1 MRKTSSTANAALFIL
16 LLTFTGCS
24 GNREKGLPVS
34 FNDDWLFIR
43 QNNISESEENVPS
56 ADSKWEKVTLPHT
69 AKTEPAT
76 VTGDQWTGVCW
87 YKKTFRADRKFRGH
101 HVALL
106 FDGAMNDALI
116 YLNGVELYHNTG
128 GYLPFYV
135 DLTKDIRQGKE
146 NELLVKLDNREN
158 SEIPPGKPLHQLD
171 FLYYSG
177 LYRNVNLIIKNKL
190 HITNAVEIDSLHG
203 GGISTGFSN
212 VSPNEAD
219 VNASVVVRNDDKTLR
234 IFSLHTKLLDAAGNK
249 VAEAM
254 QENISLMPGLAT
266 NVLLKMNIK
275 KPALWSPDNPFLYTL
290 QTEIIEGE
298 RTVDLD
304 EQRIGIRDLKIIPR
318 EGVILNGKKI
328 KIRGTNRHQE
338 YPCLGYALSD
348 NANYRDAYKIKEAGF
363 NFVRCSHYPQSP
375 AFLNA
380 CDELGIMVMDAIPGW
395 QFIGDSTFCSSVIHD
410 TRLMC
415 RRDRNHPSIILWE
428 SSLNET
434 WMPFRFLSELNKT
447 THSELNML
455 QCYTCSWM
463 DTICDV
469 FIPARQHAKAPD
481 YWNNY
486 KKRKPLLICEYGDWE
501 YYANNAGFKQT
512 EFNDLA
518 PSSRNS
524 RQLRSAGER
533 GLLQQAFNYQEAHN
547 NNLEGPA
554 IGDANWLMYD
564 YNRGYA
570 PDIESS
576 GIMDIYR
583 LPKFAYWFYR
593 SQSERS
599 PVCFIAYYNTR
610 SSGNQV
616 KVFSNADSV
625 MLYANDT
632 LIAKQG
638 PDINANTM
646 LLDHPPFTF
655 TIKKHAHTLSATGIK
670 NREKIVSSSVSE
682 PSIPAAIRL
691 SVDFSN
697 RPLSADGSDA
707 VFVYASVVDSTD
719 NVVYTDTSAIEFS
732 IKGDAVIIGD
742 NPVKAEAGI
751 APVIIKSGTIPGK
764 ITIRAKAKGLSQAEI
779 MIETKK

>member
-1 MRKTSSTANAALFIL
+1 
-16 LLTFTGCS
+16 
-24 GNREKGLPVS
+24 
-34 FNDDWLFIR
+34 
-43 QNNISESEENVPS
+43 
-56 ADSKWEKVTLPHT
+56 
-69 AKTEPAT
+69 
-76 VTGDQWTGVCW
+76 
-87 YKKTFRADRKFRGH
+87 
-101 HVALL
+101 
-106 FDGAMNDALI
+106 
-116 YLNGVELYHNTG
+116 
-128 GYLPFYV
+128 
-135 DLTKDIRQGKE
+135 
-146 NELLVKLDNREN
+146 
-158 SEIPPGKPLHQLD
+158 
-171 FLYYSG
+171 
-177 LYRNVNLIIKNKL
+177 
-190 HITNAVEIDSLHG
+190 
-203 GGISTGFSN
+203 
-212 VSPNEAD
+212 
-219 VNASVVVRNDDKTLR
+219 
-234 IFSLHTKLLDAAGNK
+234 
-249 VAEAM
+249 
-254 QENISLMPGLAT
+254 
-266 NVLLKMNIK
+266 
-275 KPALWSPDNPFLYTL
+275 
-290 QTEIIEGE
+290 
-298 RTVDLD
+298 
-304 EQRIGIRDLKIIPR
+304 
-318 EGVILNGKKI
+318 
-328 KIRGTNRHQE
+328 
-338 YPCLGYALSD
+338 
-348 NANYRDAYKIKEAGF
+348 
-363 NFVRCSHYPQSP
+363 
-375 AFLNA
+375 
-380 CDELGIMVMDAIPGW
+380 MDAIPGW